1 MDGNRKPQTQT
12 THMLGFIELYT
23 HTSRQAQA
31 GKEWCVGGFLWESML
46 LARRSPSLAAPCM
59 LSVATRFRSVGE
71 QTGLSALAAKSS
83 TLKRHDTLGLASD
96 IVVDSYSSLGFVVNG
111 VSLVGPVLLLPNASL
126 LFGASKLQDLT
137 PASLSLLTLLDSP
150 IDMLVL
156 GCGRTSARVPSAVQM
171 WCEERGISI
180 EALPTKHACSTFNFM
195 VAENRNVAGILWPM
209 GDISVPSDA

>member
-1 MDGNRKPQTQT
+1 M
-12 THMLGFIELYT
+12 
-23 HTSRQAQA
+23 
-31 GKEWCVGGFLWESML
+31 GGFLWESML

-111 VSLVGPVLLLPNASL
+111 VSLVGRCSAANASL

-171 WCEERGISI
+171 WCEERGIGI
-180 EALPTKHACSTFNFM
+180 VALPTKHACSTFNFM